1 MAIINDPDQLSQ
13 GLETAVADMRFGS
26 QTGAQV
32 TITSAGTSLP
42 TITAGDYFEI
52 RGAINPENNGLYLED
67 GGSPTTGSVTASKV
81 GGSAAD
87 PQNSAVDNTGA
98 SVLHDDGTV
107 TEEKSVFFDTIKRE
121 IWLIPGQ
128 GSLTGGVN
136 ATDTGVILQFLYS
149 FAKEEWKNDNT
160 LIVHPFP
167 FTAITP
173 EQFELN
179 SGWTFHRGAVG
190 KGTQYEATQLIRTG
204 GFREVAVNGTLNDEF
219 ASIVSLGTFE
229 DSTNDKA
236 YFQQGDDISD
246 TTAPT
251 DFSFFGPVNEVVTT
265 YSYKTALGDIAIA
278 GNGTN
283 NTITSSGAGVVDFKT
298 LGFKEGGQITVVTS
312 DTAGD
317 LTAQAGG
324 TYTIKTITTLSTS
337 NDRIT
342 LENGLLADDATNT
355 TFTAAVNNRNILN
368 IFLREPENGGDT
380 NGKTFGFSDLAAIGA
395 DTSGLDNKVFRFP
408 LTNATDLKISEE
420 DPTIAVTSPWTEVKI
435 RYFNT
440 NAFTRDVDDASGASP
455 RSFGVVV
462 DVGTVSGVDG
472 ETNGTTT
479 FTSDDSPWATDA
491 TFVGGTLTIHEGNAK
506 GTYGIVSVTDA
517 NNIVLDATA
526 TTDTNASFTLQRA
539 TPVVATTQEI
549 FESVQYQLRQ
559 NSDINATSVVA
570 DAVTGSLASEL
581 LFFTGDNLQ
590 SGSESGATEN
600 PVESAAGNG
609 VIIEGFRPE
618 DLNILTFVD
627 NGGTPRAFPFV
638 TSIILSFNDNLFS
651 SGGINDGK
659 VWLFFQYTK
668 QFNVTNDVSIG
679 TPSNGAAQF
688 TIPTGGAVEF
698 PSATLAVDDYLDVQ
712 GFPTA
717 TNNGIW
723 RVESIVDEEDIT
735 LFKVDGVTIVPESSG
750 AGNCIMREN
759 PINSPQTIVVQDDTG
774 ADIAVNITASTIT
787 KGFAYTTNAQGGRT
801 VAGSLNSGGTVGSGD
816 NVYDAVVV
824 ARAIGLEEGQ
834 FVESAPTNIT
844 KSTAPITISLVAAK
858 ERNYSDPA

>member
-13 GLETAVADMRFGS
+13 GLETAVADMRFSG

-98 SVLHDDGTV
+98 SALHDDGTV

-179 SGWTFHRGAVG
+179 FGWTFHRGAVG
-190 KGTQYEATQLIRTG
+190 KGTTYEATQLIRTG

-236 YFQQGDDISD
+236 YFQQGDDITD

-265 YSYKTALGDIAIA
+265 YSYKTSLGDIAIA
-278 GNGTN
+278 GNGSA
-283 NTITSSGAGVVDFKT
+283 NTITSSGAGVVNFKT

-317 LTAQAGG
+317 LTAAVGG
-324 TYTIKTITTLSTS
+324 TYTIDTITTVSTT

-342 LENGLLADDATNT
+342 LTNGLLADDATNT

-395 DTSGLDNKVFRFP
+395 DASGLDNKVFRFP

-420 DPTIAVTSPWTEVKI
+420 DATIAATSPWTEVKI

-440 NAFTRDVDDASGASP
+440 NAFTREVDVEGSNP
-455 RSFGVVV
+455 RSFGVVI

-472 ETNGTTT
+472 VTNGTTT
-479 FTSDDSPWATDA
+479 FTSADSPWATDS

-506 GTYGIVSVTDA
+506 ASYGIVSVTDA
-517 NNIVLDATA
+517 NTIVLDATA
-526 TTDTNASFTLQRA
+526 TADTGASFTLQRA

-559 NSDINATSVVA
+559 NSDINATSVAA
-570 DAVTGSLASEL
+570 DAVTGSLATEL
-581 LFFTGDNLQ
+581 LFFTGDNLR
-590 SGSESGATEN
+590 SGSDSGASEN
-600 PVESAAGNG
+600 PVPSSAGNG
-609 VIIEGFRPE
+609 VIIEGFKPE

-651 SGGINDGK
+651 SGGVNDGK

-668 QFNVTNDVSIG
+668 QFNVTNTVTIG
-679 TPSNGAAQF
+679 NPSAGAAQF
-688 TIPTGGAVEF
+688 TTTSGAVNF
-698 PSATLAVDDYLDVQ
+698 PSTSLVVDDYLDIQ

-717 TNNGIW
+717 SNNGLW
-723 RVESIVDEEDIT
+723 RVESIATATDFT
-735 LFKVDGVTIVPESSG
+735 LFKVDGATIVPEASG
-750 AGNCIMREN
+750 IGNCIMREN

-774 ADIAVNITASTIT
+774 ADIAVDINAATIT
-787 KGFAYTTNAQGGRT
+787 KGFAYTTNVQGGRT
-801 VAGSLNSGGTVGSGD
+801 VAGSTNSGGTVGAGD

-834 FVESAPTNIT
+834 FVESAPTNIP

-858 ERNYSDPA
+858 ERNYSDPV

>member
-26 QTGAQV
+26 ATGAQV

-42 TITAGDYFEI
+42 TIAAGDYFEI

-98 SVLHDDGTV
+98 SALHDDGTV

-167 FTAITP
+167 FVAITP
-173 EQFELN
+173 EQFELS

-190 KGTQYEATQLIRTG
+190 KGTTYEATQLIRTG

-219 ASIVSLGTFE
+219 ASIISLGTFE

-236 YFQQGDDISD
+236 YFQQGNDITD

-278 GNGTN
+278 GNGSA

-317 LTAQAGG
+317 LTAAVGG
-324 TYTIKTITTLSTS
+324 TYTIDTITTVSTT

-342 LENGLLADDATNT
+342 LTNGLLADDATNT

-420 DPTIAVTSPWTEVKI
+420 DVTIAATSPWTEVKI

-440 NAFTRDVDDASGASP
+440 NAFTREVDVEGSNP
-455 RSFGVVV
+455 RSFGVVI

-472 ETNGTTT
+472 VSNGTTT
-479 FTSDDSPWATDA
+479 FTSADSPWATDS

-506 GTYGIVSVTDA
+506 ASYGIVSVTDA
-517 NNIVLDATA
+517 NTIVLDATA
-526 TTDTNASFTLQRA
+526 TADTGASFTLQRA

-559 NSDINATSVVA
+559 NSDINATSVAA
-570 DAVTGSLASEL
+570 DAVTGSLATEL
-581 LFFTGDNLQ
+581 LFFTGDNLR
-590 SGSESGATEN
+590 SGSESGASEN
-600 PVESAAGNG
+600 PVPSSAGNG
-609 VIIEGFRPE
+609 VIIEGFKPE

-627 NGGTPRAFPFV
+627 NGGVARAFPFV
-638 TSIILSFNDNLFS
+638 TSIVLSFNDNLFS
-651 SGGINDGK
+651 SGGVNDGK

-668 QFNVTNDVSIG
+668 QFNVTNTVTIG
-679 TPSNGAAQF
+679 TPSAGAAQF
-688 TIPTGGAVEF
+688 TTTSGAVNF
-698 PSATLAVDDYLDVQ
+698 PSTSLVVDDYLDIQ

-717 TNNGIW
+717 SNNGLW
-723 RVESIVDEEDIT
+723 RVESIATATDFT
-735 LFKVDGVTIVPESSG
+735 LFKVDGATIVPEASG
-750 AGNCIMREN
+750 IGNCIMREN

-774 ADIAVNITASTIT
+774 ADIAVDINAATIT

-801 VAGSLNSGGTVGSGD
+801 VAGSTNSGGNVGAGD

-834 FVESAPTNIT
+834 FVESAPTNIP

-858 ERNYSDPA
+858 ERNYSDPV

>member
-13 GLETAVADMRFGS
+13 GLETAVADMRFSG

-98 SVLHDDGTV
+98 SALHDDGTV

-179 SGWTFHRGAVG
+179 FGWTFHRGAVG
-190 KGTQYEATQLIRTG
+190 KGTTYEATQLIRTG

-236 YFQQGDDISD
+236 YFQQGDDITD

-265 YSYKTALGDIAIA
+265 YSYKTSLGDIAIA
-278 GNGTN
+278 GNGSA
-283 NTITSSGAGVVDFKT
+283 NTITSSGAGVVNFKT

-317 LTAQAGG
+317 LTAAVGG
-324 TYTIKTITTLSTS
+324 TYTIDTITTVSTT

-342 LENGLLADDATNT
+342 LTNGLLANDATNT

-420 DPTIAVTSPWTEVKI
+420 DATIAVTSPWTEVKI

-440 NAFTRDVDDASGASP
+440 NAFTREVDVEGSNP
-455 RSFGVVV
+455 RSFGVVI

-472 ETNGTTT
+472 VTNGTTT
-479 FTSDDSPWATDA
+479 FTSADSPWATDS

-506 GTYGIVSVTDA
+506 ASYGIVSVTDA
-517 NNIVLDATA
+517 NTIVLDATA
-526 TTDTNASFTLQRA
+526 TADTGASFTLQRA

-559 NSDINATSVVA
+559 NSDINATSVAA
-570 DAVTGSLASEL
+570 DAVTGSLATEL
-581 LFFTGDNLQ
+581 LFFTGDNLR
-590 SGSESGATEN
+590 SGSESGASEN
-600 PVESAAGNG
+600 PVPSSAGNG
-609 VIIEGFRPE
+609 VIIEGFKPE

-627 NGGTPRAFPFV
+627 NGGVARAFPFV

-651 SGGINDGK
+651 SGGVNDGK

-668 QFNVTNDVSIG
+668 QFNVTNPVDIGSPTAGVSNFS
-679 TPSNGAAQF
+679 TTSGA
-688 TIPTGGAVEF
+688 INF
-698 PSATLAVDDYLDVQ
+698 PSATLAVDDYLDIQ
-712 GFPTA
+712 GFA
-717 TNNGIW
+717 NDANNGLW
-723 RVESIVDEEDIT
+723 RVTSAKSATDIDCY
-735 LFKVDGVTIVPESSG
+735 KVDGQTPVAETAVSG
-750 AGNCIMREN
+750 IIMREN

-774 ADIAVNITASTIT
+774 ADIAVDINAATIT
-787 KGFAYTTNAQGGRT
+787 KGFAYTTNVQGGRT
-801 VAGSLNSGGTVGSGD
+801 QAGSTNSGGNVGTGD

-834 FVESAPTNIT
+834 FVESAPTNIP

-858 ERNYSDPA
+858 ERNYSDPV

>member
-13 GLETAVADMRFGS
+13 GLETAVADMRFSG

-98 SVLHDDGTV
+98 SALHDDGTV

-179 SGWTFHRGAVG
+179 FGWTFHRGAVG
-190 KGTQYEATQLIRTG
+190 KGTTYEATQLIRTG

-236 YFQQGDDISD
+236 YFQQGDDITD

-265 YSYKTALGDIAIA
+265 YSYKTSLGDIAIA
-278 GNGTN
+278 GNGSA
-283 NTITSSGAGVVDFKT
+283 NTITSSGAGVVNFKT

-317 LTAQAGG
+317 LTAAVGG
-324 TYTIKTITTLSTS
+324 TYTIDTITTVSTT

-342 LENGLLADDATNT
+342 LTNGLLADDATNT

-395 DTSGLDNKVFRFP
+395 DASGLDNKVFRFP

-420 DPTIAVTSPWTEVKI
+420 DATIAATSPWTEVKI

-440 NAFTRDVDDASGASP
+440 NAFTREVDVEGSNP
-455 RSFGVVV
+455 RSFGVVI

-472 ETNGTTT
+472 VTNGTTT
-479 FTSDDSPWATDA
+479 FTSADSPWATDS

-506 GTYGIVSVTDA
+506 ASYGIVSVTDA
-517 NNIVLDATA
+517 NTIVLDATA
-526 TTDTNASFTLQRA
+526 TADTGASFTLQRA

-559 NSDINATSVVA
+559 NSDINATSVAA
-570 DAVTGSLASEL
+570 DAVTGSLATEL
-581 LFFTGDNLQ
+581 LFFTGDNLR
-590 SGSESGATEN
+590 SGSDSGASEN
-600 PVESAAGNG
+600 PVPSSAGNG
-609 VIIEGFRPE
+609 VIIEGFKPE

-651 SGGINDGK
+651 SGGVNDGK

-668 QFNVTNDVSIG
+668 QFNVTNTVTIG
-679 TPSNGAAQF
+679 NPSAGAAQF
-688 TIPTGGAVEF
+688 TTTSGAVNF
-698 PSATLAVDDYLDVQ
+698 PSTSLVVDDYLDIQ

-717 TNNGIW
+717 SNNGLW
-723 RVESIVDEEDIT
+723 RVESIATATDFT
-735 LFKVDGVTIVPESSG
+735 LFKVDGATIVPEASG
-750 AGNCIMREN
+750 IGNCIMREN

-774 ADIAVNITASTIT
+774 ADIAVDINAATIT
-787 KGFAYTTNAQGGRT
+787 KGFAYTTNVQGGRT
-801 VAGSLNSGGTVGSGD
+801 QAGSTNSGGNVGTGD

-834 FVESAPTNIT
+834 FVESAPTNIP

-858 ERNYSDPA
+858 ERNYSDPV

>member
-13 GLETAVADMRFGS
+13 GLETAVADMRFSG

-98 SVLHDDGTV
+98 SALHDDGTV

-173 EQFELN
+173 EQFELS

-190 KGTQYEATQLIRTG
+190 KGTTYEATQLIRTG

-229 DSTNDKA
+229 DATNDKA
-236 YFQQGDDISD
+236 YFQQGDDITD

-265 YSYKTALGDIAIA
+265 YSYKTSLGDIAIA
-278 GNGTN
+278 GNGSA
-283 NTITSSGAGVVDFKT
+283 NTITSSGAGVVNFKT

-317 LTAQAGG
+317 LTAAVGG
-324 TYTIKTITTLSTS
+324 TYTIDTITTVSTT
-337 NDRIT
+337 NDTIT
-342 LENGLLADDATNT
+342 LTNGLLANDATNT

-395 DTSGLDNKVFRFP
+395 DASGLDNKVFRFP

-420 DPTIAVTSPWTEVKI
+420 DATIAVTSPWTEVKI

-440 NAFTRDVDDASGASP
+440 NAFTREVDVEGGSP
-455 RSFGVVV
+455 RSFGVVI

-472 ETNGTTT
+472 VTNGTTT
-479 FTSDDSPWATDA
+479 FTSADSPWATDA

-506 GTYGIVSVTDA
+506 ASYGIVSVTDA
-517 NNIVLDATA
+517 NTIVLDATA
-526 TTDTNASFTLQRA
+526 TADTGASFTLQRA

-559 NSDINATSVVA
+559 NSDINATSVAA
-570 DAVTGSLASEL
+570 DAVTGSLATEL
-581 LFFTGDNLQ
+581 LFFTGDNLR
-590 SGSESGATEN
+590 SGSESGASEN
-600 PVESAAGNG
+600 PVPSSAGNG
-609 VIIEGFRPE
+609 VIIEGFKPE

-627 NGGTPRAFPFV
+627 NGGEARAFPFV

-651 SGGINDGK
+651 SGGVNDGK

-668 QFNVTNDVSIG
+668 QFNVTNTVTIG
-679 TPSNGAAQF
+679 NPSAGAAQF
-688 TIPTGGAVEF
+688 TTTSGAVNF
-698 PSATLAVDDYLDVQ
+698 PSTSLVVDDYLDIQ

-717 TNNGIW
+717 SNNGLW
-723 RVESIVDEEDIT
+723 RVESIATATDFT
-735 LFKVDGVTIVPESSG
+735 LFKVDGATIVPEASG
-750 AGNCIMREN
+750 IGNCIMREN

-774 ADIAVNITASTIT
+774 ADIAVDINAATIT
-787 KGFAYTTNAQGGRT
+787 KGFAYTTNVQGGRT
-801 VAGSLNSGGTVGSGD
+801 QAGSTNSGGNVGTGD

-834 FVESAPTNIT
+834 FVESAPTNIP

-858 ERNYSDPA
+858 ERNYSDPV

>member
-13 GLETAVADMRFGS
+13 GLETAVADMRFSG

-98 SVLHDDGTV
+98 SALHDDGTV

-173 EQFELN
+173 EQFELS

-190 KGTQYEATQLIRTG
+190 KGTTYEATQLIRTG

-229 DSTNDKA
+229 DATNDKA
-236 YFQQGDDISD
+236 YFQQGDDITD

-265 YSYKTALGDIAIA
+265 YSYKTSLGDIAIA
-278 GNGTN
+278 GNGSA
-283 NTITSSGAGVVDFKT
+283 NTITSSGAGVVNFKT

-317 LTAQAGG
+317 LTAAVGG
-324 TYTIKTITTLSTS
+324 TYTIDTITTVSTT
-337 NDRIT
+337 NDTIT
-342 LENGLLADDATNT
+342 LTNGLLANDATNT

-395 DTSGLDNKVFRFP
+395 DASGLDNKVFRFP

-420 DPTIAVTSPWTEVKI
+420 DATIAVTSPWTEVKI

-440 NAFTRDVDDASGASP
+440 NAFTREVDVEGSNP
-455 RSFGVVV
+455 RSFGVVI

-472 ETNGTTT
+472 VTNGTTT
-479 FTSDDSPWATDA
+479 FTSADSPWATDA

-506 GTYGIVSVTDA
+506 ASYGIVSVTDA
-517 NNIVLDATA
+517 NTIVLDATA
-526 TTDTNASFTLQRA
+526 TADTGASFTLQRA

-559 NSDINATSVVA
+559 NSDINATSVAA
-570 DAVTGSLASEL
+570 DAVTGSLATEL
-581 LFFTGDNLQ
+581 LFFTGDNLR
-590 SGSESGATEN
+590 SGSESGASEN
-600 PVESAAGNG
+600 PVTSSAGNG
-609 VIIEGFRPE
+609 VIIEGFKPE

-627 NGGTPRAFPFV
+627 NGGEARAFPFV

-651 SGGINDGK
+651 SGGVNDGK

-668 QFNVTNDVSIG
+668 QFNVTNTVTIG
-679 TPSNGAAQF
+679 NPSAGAAQF
-688 TIPTGGAVEF
+688 TTTSGAVNF
-698 PSATLAVDDYLDVQ
+698 PSTSLVVDDYLDIQ

-717 TNNGIW
+717 SNNGLW
-723 RVESIVDEEDIT
+723 RVESIATATDFT
-735 LFKVDGVTIVPESSG
+735 LFKVDGATIVPEASG
-750 AGNCIMREN
+750 IGNCIMREN

-774 ADIAVNITASTIT
+774 ADIAVDINAATIT
-787 KGFAYTTNAQGGRT
+787 KGFAYTTNVQGGRT
-801 VAGSLNSGGTVGSGD
+801 QAGSTNSGGNVGTGD

-834 FVESAPTNIT
+834 FVESAPTNIP

-858 ERNYSDPA
+858 ERNYSDPV

>member
-13 GLETAVADMRFGS
+13 GLETAVADMRFSG

-98 SVLHDDGTV
+98 SALHDDGTV

-190 KGTQYEATQLIRTG
+190 KGTTYEATQLIRTG

-229 DSTNDKA
+229 DATNDKA
-236 YFQQGDDISD
+236 YFQQGDDITD

-265 YSYKTALGDIAIA
+265 YSYKTSLGDIAIA
-278 GNGTN
+278 GNGSA
-283 NTITSSGAGVVDFKT
+283 NTITSSGASVVNFKT

-317 LTAQAGG
+317 LTAAVGG
-324 TYTIKTITTLSTS
+324 TYTIDTITTVSTT

-342 LENGLLADDATNT
+342 LTNGLLADDATNT

-395 DTSGLDNKVFRFP
+395 DASGLDNKVFRFP

-420 DPTIAVTSPWTEVKI
+420 DATIAATSPWTEVKI

-440 NAFTRDVDDASGASP
+440 NAFTREVDVEGSNP
-455 RSFGVVV
+455 RSFGVVI

-472 ETNGTTT
+472 VTNGTTT
-479 FTSDDSPWATDA
+479 FTSADSPWATDS

-506 GTYGIVSVTDA
+506 ASYGIVSVTDA
-517 NNIVLDATA
+517 NTIVLDATA
-526 TTDTNASFTLQRA
+526 TADTGASFTLQRA

-559 NSDINATSVVA
+559 NSDINATSVAA
-570 DAVTGSLASEL
+570 DAVTGSLATEL
-581 LFFTGDNLQ
+581 LFFTGDNLR
-590 SGSESGATEN
+590 SGSDSGASEN
-600 PVESAAGNG
+600 PVPSSAGNG
-609 VIIEGFRPE
+609 VIIEGFKPE

-651 SGGINDGK
+651 SGGVNDGK

-668 QFNVTNDVSIG
+668 QFNVTNTVTIG
-679 TPSNGAAQF
+679 NPSAGAAQF
-688 TIPTGGAVEF
+688 TTTSGAVNF
-698 PSATLAVDDYLDVQ
+698 PSTSLVVDDYLDIQ

-717 TNNGIW
+717 SNNGLW
-723 RVESIVDEEDIT
+723 RVESIATATDFT
-735 LFKVDGVTIVPESSG
+735 LFKVDGATIVPEASG
-750 AGNCIMREN
+750 IGNCIMREN

-774 ADIAVNITASTIT
+774 ADIAVDINAATIT

-801 VAGSLNSGGTVGSGD
+801 VAGSTNSGGNVGGGD

-834 FVESAPTNIT
+834 FVESAPTNIP

-858 ERNYSDPA
+858 ERNYSDPV

>member
-13 GLETAVADMRFGS
+13 GLETAVADMRFSG

-98 SVLHDDGTV
+98 SALHDDGTV

-173 EQFELN
+173 EQFELS

-190 KGTQYEATQLIRTG
+190 KGTTYEATQLIRTG

-229 DSTNDKA
+229 DATNDKA
-236 YFQQGDDISD
+236 YFQQGDDITD

-265 YSYKTALGDIAIA
+265 YSYKTSLGDIAIA
-278 GNGTN
+278 GNGSA
-283 NTITSSGAGVVDFKT
+283 NTITSSGAGVVNFKT

-317 LTAQAGG
+317 LTAAVGG
-324 TYTIKTITTLSTS
+324 TYTIDTITTVSTT
-337 NDRIT
+337 NDTIT
-342 LENGLLADDATNT
+342 LTNGLLANDATNT

-395 DTSGLDNKVFRFP
+395 DASGLDNKVFRFP

-420 DPTIAVTSPWTEVKI
+420 DATIAVTSPWTEVKI

-440 NAFTRDVDDASGASP
+440 NAFTREVDVEGGSP
-455 RSFGVVV
+455 RSFGVVI

-472 ETNGTTT
+472 VTNGTTT
-479 FTSDDSPWATDA
+479 FTSADSPWATDA

-506 GTYGIVSVTDA
+506 ASYGIVSVTDA
-517 NNIVLDATA
+517 NTIVLDATA
-526 TTDTNASFTLQRA
+526 TADTGASFTLQRA

-559 NSDINATSVVA
+559 NSDINATSVAA
-570 DAVTGSLASEL
+570 DAVTGSLATEL
-581 LFFTGDNLQ
+581 LFFTGDNLR
-590 SGSESGATEN
+590 SGSESGASEN
-600 PVESAAGNG
+600 PVPSSAGNG
-609 VIIEGFRPE
+609 VIIEGFKPE

-627 NGGTPRAFPFV
+627 NGGEARAFPFV

-651 SGGINDGK
+651 SGGVNDGK

-668 QFNVTNDVSIG
+668 QFNVTNTVTIG
-679 TPSNGAAQF
+679 NPSAGAAQF
-688 TIPTGGAVEF
+688 TTTSGAVNF
-698 PSATLAVDDYLDVQ
+698 PSTSLVVDDYLDIQ

-717 TNNGIW
+717 SNNGLW
-723 RVESIVDEEDIT
+723 RVESIATATDFT
-735 LFKVDGVTIVPESSG
+735 LFKVDGATIVPEASG
-750 AGNCIMREN
+750 IGNCIMREN

-774 ADIAVNITASTIT
+774 ADIAVDINAATIT
-787 KGFAYTTNAQGGRT
+787 KGFAYTTNVQGGRT
-801 VAGSLNSGGTVGSGD
+801 QAGSTNSGGNS
-816 NVYDAVVV
+816 
-824 ARAIGLEEGQ
+824 RCW
-834 FVESAPTNIT
+834 
-844 KSTAPITISLVAAK
+844 
-858 ERNYSDPA
+858 

>member
-13 GLETAVADMRFGS
+13 GLETAVADMRFSG

-98 SVLHDDGTV
+98 SALHDDGTV

-179 SGWTFHRGAVG
+179 FGWTFHRGAVG
-190 KGTQYEATQLIRTG
+190 KGTTYEATQLIRTG

-229 DSTNDKA
+229 DATNDKA
-236 YFQQGDDISD
+236 YFQQGDDITD

-265 YSYKTALGDIAIA
+265 YSYKTSLGDIAIA
-278 GNGTN
+278 GNGSA
-283 NTITSSGAGVVDFKT
+283 NTITSSGAGVVNFKT

-317 LTAQAGG
+317 LTAAVGG
-324 TYTIKTITTLSTS
+324 TYTIDTITTVSTT
-337 NDRIT
+337 NDTIT
-342 LENGLLADDATNT
+342 LTNGLLANDATNT

-395 DTSGLDNKVFRFP
+395 DASGLDNKVFRFP

-420 DPTIAVTSPWTEVKI
+420 DATIAVTSPWTEVKI

-440 NAFTRDVDDASGASP
+440 NAFTREVDVEGGSP
-455 RSFGVVV
+455 RSFGVVI

-472 ETNGTTT
+472 VTNGTTT
-479 FTSDDSPWATDA
+479 FTSADSPWATDA

-506 GTYGIVSVTDA
+506 ASYGIVSVTDA
-517 NNIVLDATA
+517 NTIVLDATA
-526 TTDTNASFTLQRA
+526 TADTGASFTLQRA

-559 NSDINATSVVA
+559 NSDINATSVAA
-570 DAVTGSLASEL
+570 DAVTGSLATEL
-581 LFFTGDNLQ
+581 LFFTGDNLR
-590 SGSESGATEN
+590 SGSESGASEN
-600 PVESAAGNG
+600 PVTSSAGNG
-609 VIIEGFRPE
+609 VIIEGFKPE

-627 NGGTPRAFPFV
+627 NGGEARAFPFV

-651 SGGINDGK
+651 SGGVNDGK

-668 QFNVTNDVSIG
+668 QFNVTNTVTIG
-679 TPSNGAAQF
+679 NPSAGAAQF
-688 TIPTGGAVEF
+688 TTTSGAVNF
-698 PSATLAVDDYLDVQ
+698 PSTSLVVDDYLDIQ

-717 TNNGIW
+717 SNNGLW
-723 RVESIVDEEDIT
+723 RVESIATATDFT
-735 LFKVDGVTIVPESSG
+735 LFKVDGATIVPEASG
-750 AGNCIMREN
+750 IGNCIMREN

-774 ADIAVNITASTIT
+774 ADIAVDINAATIT
-787 KGFAYTTNAQGGRT
+787 KGFAYTTNVQGGRT
-801 VAGSLNSGGTVGSGD
+801 QAGSTNSGGNVGTGD

-834 FVESAPTNIT
+834 FVESAPTNIP

-858 ERNYSDPA
+858 ERNYSDPV

>member
-13 GLETAVADMRFGS
+13 GLETAVADMRFSG

-98 SVLHDDGTV
+98 SALHDDGTV

-173 EQFELN
+173 EQFELS

-190 KGTQYEATQLIRTG
+190 KGTTYEATQLIRTG

-229 DSTNDKA
+229 DATNDKA
-236 YFQQGDDISD
+236 YFQQGDDITD

-265 YSYKTALGDIAIA
+265 YSYKTSLGDIAIA
-278 GNGTN
+278 GNGSA
-283 NTITSSGAGVVDFKT
+283 NTITSSGAGVVNFKT

-317 LTAQAGG
+317 LTAAVGG
-324 TYTIKTITTLSTS
+324 TYTIDTITTVSTT
-337 NDRIT
+337 NDTIT
-342 LENGLLADDATNT
+342 LTNGLLANDATNT

-395 DTSGLDNKVFRFP
+395 DASGLDNKVFRFP

-420 DPTIAVTSPWTEVKI
+420 DATIAVTSPWTEVKI

-440 NAFTRDVDDASGASP
+440 NAFTREVDVEGGSP
-455 RSFGVVV
+455 RSFGVVI

-472 ETNGTTT
+472 VTNGTTT
-479 FTSDDSPWATDA
+479 FTSADSPWATDA

-506 GTYGIVSVTDA
+506 ASYGIVSVTDA
-517 NNIVLDATA
+517 NTIVLDATA
-526 TTDTNASFTLQRA
+526 TADTGASFTLQRA

-559 NSDINATSVVA
+559 NSDINATSVAA
-570 DAVTGSLASEL
+570 DAVTGSLATEL
-581 LFFTGDNLQ
+581 LFFTGDNLR
-590 SGSESGATEN
+590 SGSESGASEN
-600 PVESAAGNG
+600 PVTSSAGNG
-609 VIIEGFRPE
+609 VIIEGFKPE

-627 NGGTPRAFPFV
+627 NGGEARAFPFV

-651 SGGINDGK
+651 SGGVNDGK

-668 QFNVTNDVSIG
+668 QFNVTNTVTIG
-679 TPSNGAAQF
+679 NPSAGAAQF
-688 TIPTGGAVEF
+688 TTTSGAVNF
-698 PSATLAVDDYLDVQ
+698 PSTSLVVDDYLDIQ

-717 TNNGIW
+717 SNNGLW
-723 RVESIVDEEDIT
+723 RVESIATATDFT
-735 LFKVDGVTIVPESSG
+735 LFKVDGATIVPEASG
-750 AGNCIMREN
+750 IGNCIMREN

-774 ADIAVNITASTIT
+774 ADIAVDINAATIT
-787 KGFAYTTNAQGGRT
+787 KGFAYTTNVQGGRT
-801 VAGSLNSGGTVGSGD
+801 QAGSTNSGGNVGTGD

-834 FVESAPTNIT
+834 FVESAPTNIP

-858 ERNYSDPA
+858 ERNYSDPV

>member
-13 GLETAVADMRFGS
+13 GLETAVADMRFSG

-98 SVLHDDGTV
+98 SALHDDGTV

-179 SGWTFHRGAVG
+179 FGWTFHRGAVG
-190 KGTQYEATQLIRTG
+190 KGTTYEATQLIRTG

-229 DSTNDKA
+229 DATNDKA
-236 YFQQGDDISD
+236 YFQQGDDITD

-278 GNGTN
+278 GNGSA
-283 NTITSSGAGVVDFKT
+283 NTITSSGAGVVNFKT

-317 LTAQAGG
+317 LTAAVGG
-324 TYTIKTITTLSTS
+324 TYTIDTITTVSTT
-337 NDRIT
+337 NDTIT
-342 LENGLLADDATNT
+342 LTNGLLANDATNT

-420 DPTIAVTSPWTEVKI
+420 DATIAATSPWTEVKI

-440 NAFTRDVDDASGASP
+440 NAFTREVDVEGSNP
-455 RSFGVVV
+455 RSFGVVI

-472 ETNGTTT
+472 VTNGTTT
-479 FTSDDSPWATDA
+479 FTSADSPWATDA

-506 GTYGIVSVTDA
+506 ASYGIVSVTDA
-517 NNIVLDATA
+517 NTIVLDATA
-526 TTDTNASFTLQRA
+526 TADTGASFTLQRA

-559 NSDINATSVVA
+559 NSDINATSVAA
-570 DAVTGSLASEL
+570 DAVTGSLATEL
-581 LFFTGDNLQ
+581 LFFTGDNLR
-590 SGSESGATEN
+590 SGSDSGASEN
-600 PVESAAGNG
+600 PVPSSAGNG
-609 VIIEGFRPE
+609 VIIEGFKPE

-651 SGGINDGK
+651 SGGVNDGK

-668 QFNVTNDVSIG
+668 QFNVTNTVTIG
-679 TPSNGAAQF
+679 NPSAGAAQF
-688 TIPTGGAVEF
+688 TTTSGAVNF
-698 PSATLAVDDYLDVQ
+698 PSTSLVVDDYLDIQ

-717 TNNGIW
+717 SNNGLW
-723 RVESIVDEEDIT
+723 RVESIATATDFT
-735 LFKVDGVTIVPESSG
+735 LFKVDGATIVPEASG
-750 AGNCIMREN
+750 IGNCIMREN

-774 ADIAVNITASTIT
+774 ADIAVDINAATIT
-787 KGFAYTTNAQGGRT
+787 KGFAYTTNVQGGRT
-801 VAGSLNSGGTVGSGD
+801 QAGSTNSGGNVGTGD

-834 FVESAPTNIT
+834 FVESAPTNIP

-858 ERNYSDPA
+858 ERNYSDPV

>member
-26 QTGAQV
+26 ATGAQV

-42 TITAGDYFEI
+42 TIAAGDYFEI

-67 GGSPTTGSVTASKV
+67 GGAPNTGSVTASKV

-98 SVLHDDGTV
+98 SALHDDGTV

-173 EQFELN
+173 EQFELT
-179 SGWTFHRGAVG
+179 SGWTFHRGSVG
-190 KGTQYEATQLIRTG
+190 KGTTYEATQLIRTG

-236 YFQQGDDISD
+236 YFQQGNDITD

-278 GNGTN
+278 GNGSA

-317 LTAQAGG
+317 LTAAVGG
-324 TYTIKTITTLSTS
+324 TYTIDTITTVSTS
-337 NDRIT
+337 NDTIT
-342 LENGLLADDATNT
+342 LTNGLLANDATNT

-368 IFLREPENGGDT
+368 IFLREPENGGDA

-420 DPTIAVTSPWTEVKI
+420 DVTIAADSPWTEVKI

-440 NAFTRDVDDASGASP
+440 NAFTREVDVEGSNP
-455 RSFGVVV
+455 RSFGVVI

-472 ETNGTTT
+472 VSNGTTT
-479 FTSDDSPWATDA
+479 FTSADSPWATDA

-506 GTYGIVSVTDA
+506 GSYGIVSVTDA
-517 NNIVLDATA
+517 NTIVLDATA
-526 TTDTNASFTLQRA
+526 TADTGASFTLQRA

-570 DAVTGSLASEL
+570 DSVTGSLATEL
-581 LFFTGDNLQ
+581 LFFTGDNLR
-590 SGSESGATEN
+590 SGSDSGASEN
-600 PVESAAGNG
+600 PVPSSAGNG
-609 VIIEGFRPE
+609 VIIEGFKPE

-627 NGGTPRAFPFV
+627 NGGVARAFPFV

-668 QFNVTNDVSIG
+668 QFNVTNTVTIG
-679 TPSNGAAQF
+679 TPSAGAAQF
-688 TIPTGGAVEF
+688 TTTSGAVNF
-698 PSATLAVDDYLDVQ
+698 PSTSLVVDDYLDIQ

-717 TNNGIW
+717 SNNGLW
-723 RVESIVDEEDIT
+723 RVESIASATDFT
-735 LFKVDGVTIVPESSG
+735 LFKVDGVTIVPEASG
-750 AGNCIMREN
+750 IGNCIMREN

-774 ADIAVNITASTIT
+774 ADIAVNITASTLT

-801 VAGSLNSGGTVGSGD
+801 VAGSTNSGGTAGAGD

-858 ERNYSDPA
+858 ERNYSDPV

>member
-26 QTGAQV
+26 VTGAQV

-67 GGSPTTGSVTASKV
+67 GGSPTTGSVTATKV

-87 PQNSAVDNTGA
+87 PNASAVDNTGA

-160 LIVHPFP
+160 LIIHPFP

-190 KGTQYEATQLIRTG
+190 KGTTYEATQLIRTG

-229 DSTNDKA
+229 DATNDKA
-236 YFQQGDDISD
+236 YFQQGDDITD

-278 GNGTN
+278 GNGSA
-283 NTITSSGAGVVDFKT
+283 NTITSSGASVVDFKT

-324 TYTIKTITTLSTS
+324 TYTISTITTVSTS
-337 NDRIT
+337 NDTIT
-342 LENGLLADDATNT
+342 LTNGLLANDATNA
-355 TFTAAVNNRNILN
+355 TFTAAVNNRNVLN
-368 IFLREPENGGDT
+368 IFLREPENGGDA

-420 DPTIAVTSPWTEVKI
+420 DATIAVTSPWTEVKI

-440 NAFTRDVDDASGASP
+440 NAFTREVDVEGSSP
-455 RSFGVVV
+455 RSFGVVI

-472 ETNGTTT
+472 VSNGTTT
-479 FTSDDSPWATDA
+479 FTSADSPWATDA

-506 GTYGIVSVTDA
+506 GSYGIVSVTDA
-517 NNIVLDATA
+517 NTIVLDATA
-526 TTDTNASFTLQRA
+526 TADTGASFTLQRA

-581 LFFTGDNLQ
+581 LFFTGDNLR

-600 PVESAAGNG
+600 PVPSSAGNG
-609 VIIEGFRPE
+609 VIIEGFKPE

-627 NGGTPRAFPFV
+627 NGGVPRAFPFV

-668 QFNVTNDVSIG
+668 QFNVTATVEI
-679 TPSNGAAQF
+679 SNSSGGSAQF
-688 TIPTGGAVEF
+688 TNAGGAVNF
-698 PSATLAVDDYLDVQ
+698 PSASLVVDDYLDIQ

-717 TNNGIW
+717 SNNGLW
-723 RVESIVDEEDIT
+723 RVESIATPGTDFT
-735 LFKVDGVTIVPESSG
+735 LFKVDGATIVEEFSG
-750 AGNCIMREN
+750 IGNCIMREN

-774 ADIAVNITASTIT
+774 ADIAVDITASTIT

-801 VAGSLNSGGTVGSGD
+801 VAGSTNSGGNVGAGD

-834 FVESAPTNIT
+834 FVESAPTNIP

-858 ERNYSDPA
+858 ERNYSDPV